1 MLCTLLLL
9 LPAGGLQR
17 NEVLE
22 ASEYNR
28 VMALFQG

>member
-1 MLCTLLLL
+1 LLPLLLL
-9 LPAGGLQR
+9 LPGGLQR